1 MAEIFV
7 EGLALNVNIQGNVT
21 PTLEEQQSIIE
32 QSKKKNLKKILLK
45 HKIQRNKKLNLL

>member
-7 EGLALNVNIQGNVT
+7 EGLGNVNIEGNT

-32 QSKKKNLKKILLK
+32 QLKKEPKENIVET
-45 HKIQRNKKLNLL
+45 QNTEEQKLNLL

>member
-7 EGLALNVNIQGNVT
+7 EGLGNVNIEGNT

-32 QSKKKNLKKILLK
+32 QLKKK
-45 HKIQRNKKLNLL
+45 RT

>member
-7 EGLALNVNIQGNVT
+7 EGLGNVSIKGNT

-32 QSKKKNLKKILLK
+32 QLKKKNLKKIFLK
-45 HKIQRNKKLNLL
+45 